1 MAIFT
6 NGPFNTGV
14 PRKKRKCIIL
24 AVKFIDNKGP
34 FVNYVGGV
42 GGGGGKLQV
51 LSLTLIK

>member
-1 MAIFT
+1 MAVFT

-34 FVNYVGGV
+34 FVNYVGGA
-42 GGGGGKLQV
+42 GGGGGKPN
-51 LSLTLIK
+51 IN